1 MRSNDDT
8 LKPIIPPSRR
18 SPSPLRSSPLI
29 PPSSPKKLILPLAK
43 KCNLNFVLNPPSP
56 RSPSQIR
63 QRLEEGGGGR
73 REEGGGKREEGRRE
87 ERGKLDERRREEG
100 RKEENRREEAR
111 REDARREEREDV
123 RREVREEGGG
133 RKRGEIREESIG
145 REGRRESRSRE
156 GRDILS
162 RKRSADAPR
171 NNPNLQ
177 KLLQNLMESGNS
189 GRYAVNNNPTTQ
201 ILKSRENSIERNNQ
215 RSGRGGV
222 GINTR
227 YGRAE
232 NSDIMGVTTKN
243 WNEISGLSGN
253 LNVRNISDNNAN
265 LLKDESSR
273 NDNKNEWKNEGIR
286 NDPKNDWKNEGGRK
300 DPKNEYKSEIN
311 HKNEY
316 KSELNSKNNWK
327 IGETLRNDQKGDA
340 GGIKKSSSRLLNAK
354 NDNISIKK
362 LLNLGRLLDGNE
374 EILTE
379 KKKVQNKEDVR
390 STVKENFNEFSL
402 NVNINIENTLIKAAT
417 PVETP
422 RNDKA
427 SLFKREE
434 GRREEGR
441 REEGRREEGRRE
453 EENRRREEDSRREES
468 RKEESRR
475 EESRREQNK
484 REEEGER
491 RREEEGGRRKEE
503 EGRRE
508 EEIKTIGILENKMK
522 GMMKEQPKKEVMTRT
537 GKDFFAGEEK
547 KKDIEIND
555 RLCKEKID
563 TVIFFN

>member
-8 LKPIIPPSRR
+8 LKPIILPSRR
-18 SPSPLRSSPLI
+18 SPSPLRSPPLI
-29 PPSSPKKLILPLAK
+29 PPSSPKKLILSLAK

-63 QRLEEGGGGR
+63 QRLEEGGGGKR
-73 REEGGGKREEGRRE
+73 KEGGGKREE
-87 ERGKLDERRREEG
+87 ERGKLEELRREEG
-100 RKEENRREEAR
+100 RKEESRREEAR
-111 REDARREEREDV
+111 REDARREERGDV

-145 REGRRESRSRE
+145 REGRHDSRSRE

-201 ILKSRENSIERNNQ
+201 ILKSRENSIERNSQ
-215 RSGRGGV
+215 RSGLGGV

-227 YGRAE
+227 YGGADH
-232 NSDIMGVTTKN
+232 SDIMGMTTKN
-243 WNEISGLSGN
+243 WNEISGLSDN
-253 LNVRNISDNNAN
+253 LNVRNISDNNTN
-265 LLKDESSR
+265 LLKNEPSQ
-273 NDNKNEWKNEGIR
+273 NEKKNEWKNEGI
-286 NDPKNDWKNEGGRK
+286 KGGRN

-316 KSELNSKNNWK
+316 KSEHKSKNDCK
-327 IGETLRNDQKGDA
+327 IGETLKNDHRGDV
-340 GGIKKSSSRLLNAK
+340 GGINKSSFRLLNSK

-362 LLNLGRLLDGNE
+362 LLNLGRLLDRNE
-374 EILTE
+374 DILTE
-379 KKKVQNKEDVR
+379 KKKVQNKEEDVR

-417 PVETP
+417 PVATP

-434 GRREEGR
+434 GRREEER
-441 REEGRREEGRRE
+441 REEGRKKEGRRE
-453 EENRRREEDSRREES
+453 EENRRREEDIKR
-468 RKEESRR
+468 EESRR
-475 EESRREQNK
+475 EESRREESRREENR
-484 REEEGER
+484 REEEGERRREEEGR

-508 EEIKTIGILENKMK
+508 EEVKTIRGGIIENKMK
-522 GMMKEQPKKEVMTRT
+522 GMMKEQSKKEVMTRT

-555 RLCKEKID
+555 RLCKEKIN